1 MTRLLNGVVKVSQR
15 LIRFALA
22 TLLWAHTVFLFQIP
36 SYKVDQLART
46 IHLSVA
52 ELLLFGLLIAFSYL
66 AGTSFWSAVGNLV
79 YIYCFPFVILF
90 YLSKWFLKCFLA
102 VGRWVNRDYLA
113 VPAEAQQFEEA
124 APGMG
129 IALVPS
135 TAPAQPVE
143 TKSSARVWSFVLRP
157 LRRFTLLWCILLV
170 SATHRAICWLALI
183 IVIIH
188 RGVLGLIRIPVLLQT
203 FATPLERAIR
213 QNVNQWV
220 AKLAQVSEDTPAS
233 PDMRVL
239 LQTLRFFETG
249 IRAIKNW

>member
-188 RGVLGLIRIPVLLQT
+188 GAICPRFDKNPRSVADICDAFGARHSAECRPVGCEACPSQRGHP
-203 FATPLERAIR
+203 R
-213 QNVNQWV
+213 QPRYEG
-220 AKLAQVSEDTPAS
+220 AA
-233 PDMRVL
+233 PDIA
-239 LQTLRFFETG
+239 FF
-249 IRAIKNW
+249 